1 MTNASKKVGGG
12 NGMNKALTGAMFMM
26 VAVAG
31 GILLAGVVKKKFL
44 TNTASTAE
52 EVQFDCKYYG

>member
-52 EVQFDCKYYG
+52 EV